1 MTTVSGIEKP
11 QSDVQLRLRR
21 IEGQVRGII
30 GMLEDGKSCEDVVTQ
45 IMAARAGM
53 DRVAVEVLK
62 CYVTDAMSGEPSAEA
77 RESVLRAVSLVAR
90 L

>member
-1 MTTVSGIEKP
+1 MTTVSGNDKT

-30 GMLEDGKSCEDVVTQ
+30 GMLDDGKSCEDVVTQ
-45 IMAARAGM
+45 ILAARAGM

-62 CYVTDAMSGEPSAEA
+62 CYVTDAMSGAASTEA
-77 RESVLRAVSLVAR
+77 RESVLRAISLVSR